1 MVAYNRALSPARSTA
16 TLAVCLVSVLWAI
29 EAQAHASL
37 ITADPAPNATVT
49 APKQI
54 HLQFS
59 TELAK
64 KFSTFKLTDTDGKP
78 IRLMIVDSH
87 DPKVLEAM
95 ATASLQPGLYTV
107 SWTAVSTDD
116 GHKTMGSFS
125 FTVQ

>member
-1 MVAYNRALSPARSTA
+1 MFRADRSTA
-16 TLAVCLVSVLWAI
+16 ALAVCLISMLWAI
-29 EAQAHASL
+29 DVWAHARL
-37 ITADPAPNATVT
+37 VTADPAPNVTVT
-49 APKQI
+49 APKVI

-64 KFSTFKLTDTDGKP
+64 KFSTFKLTDTDGNP
-78 IRLMIVDSH
+78 VSLMIMDSK

-95 ATASLQPGLYTV
+95 STALLQPGLYTV

>member
-1 MVAYNRALSPARSTA
+1 M
-16 TLAVCLVSVLWAI
+16 SVLWTI
-29 EAQAHASL
+29 EAQAHARL

-49 APKQI
+49 APKLI

-64 KFSTFKLTDTDGKP
+64 KFCTFKVTDTDGSP
-78 IRLMIVDSH
+78 VGLATVDNK
-87 DPKVLEAM
+87 DPKVLEMM
-95 ATASLQPGLYTV
+95 AAAPLQPGLYTV